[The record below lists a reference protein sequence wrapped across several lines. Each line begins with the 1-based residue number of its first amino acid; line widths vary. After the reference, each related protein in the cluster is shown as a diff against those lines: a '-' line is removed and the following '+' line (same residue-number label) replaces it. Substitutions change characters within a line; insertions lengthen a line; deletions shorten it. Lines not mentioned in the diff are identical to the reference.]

1 MEDKLIIR
9 GQVITPE
16 VLNQIQSVIQ
26 QNWSKGRKYIS
37 KELCRAWNWRQENG
51 FLKDQVCR
59 ILLRKLESRQL
70 ITLPPSKNGS
80 QINRNRRYFLLPET
94 EPDLLQTPME
104 GRLDE
109 FPTVTLKMV
118 RHSPEEPLWNYLVHQ
133 FHYQSLKIIVGAHL
147 KYLACIEDR
156 PVACLAWNSTVFR
169 INCRDEHIHWDP
181 EARNKNIRHVVN
193 NSRFLIF
200 PWVRIKNLASH
211 LLALSAKTLA
221 RDWNTFYGY
230 PLYLLETFVDRSRFA
245 GTCYQA
251 ANWLYIGQTKGHAKK
266 NGRFYYHG
274 QKKDV
279 YIYPLVPD
287 FKDHLCAG
295 GAK

>member
-1 MEDKLIIR
+1 MENNLVIR
-9 GQVITPE
+9 GRVITPE
-16 VLNQIQSVIQ
+16 VLCQIRSVIQ
-26 QNWSKGRKYIS
+26 QNWSEGRKHIS
-37 KELCRAWNWRQENG
+37 KELCRTWNWRQENG

-59 ILLRKLESRQL
+59 IVLCNLESRKL
-70 ITLPPSKNGS
+70 ITLPPLKGGSKT
-80 QINRNRRYFLLPET
+80 NRNRRYFLLPET

-109 FPTVTLKMV
+109 FPTVTFKMV

-147 KYLACIEDR
+147 KYLAYIEDR

-169 INCRDEHIHWDP
+169 INCRDEHIHWDTQ
-181 EARNKNIRHVVN
+181 ARNKNIRHVVN
-193 NSRFLIF
+193 NSRFLIL
-200 PWVRIKNLASH
+200 PWIRIKNLASH
-211 LLALSAKTLA
+211 LLAVSAKTLA
-221 RDWNTFYGY
+221 RDWLSFYGY